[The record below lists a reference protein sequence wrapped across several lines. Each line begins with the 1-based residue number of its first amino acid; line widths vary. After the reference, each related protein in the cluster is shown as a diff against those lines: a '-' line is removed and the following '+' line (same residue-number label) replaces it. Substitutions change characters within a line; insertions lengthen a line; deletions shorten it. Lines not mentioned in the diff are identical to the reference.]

1 VAHKGGENIMGEIK
15 ENGYVRWKGLV
26 AVLISVLVLI
36 FGVYLHIDSRMLTK
50 DTFAEFK
57 EHVMMHLV
65 DIKKE
70 IRRDH
75 RGGPGE

>member
-15 ENGYVRWKGLV
+15 ENGYGKGLV
-26 AVLISVLVLI
+26 VVLIAILTLI
-36 FGVYLHIDSRMLTK
+36 FGIYLHVDSRMLTK

-65 DIKKE
+65 NIQKE
-70 IRRDH
+70 LRRDY
-75 RGGPGE
+75 RGGPGGG